1 VKRLFILLL
10 IGNLALAGWG
20 YYHSQHRPAAR
31 MPTSGGDLQL
41 LSEREAAL
49 AAAKRSEQ
57 ESGPAEPEQSS
68 EATSLDSGPAASSA
82 SATTAPLAEPSSPP
96 HAPAAQAPGSR
107 EAEAQPASLAQAST
121 PSVEPEPDAQS
132 ASEPPSAHRPQS
144 RILQCHSLG
153 AFDSSE
159 TAEAVASQLASVGVA
174 AILRKQPV
182 RRASGFWVLIPPMEN
197 RDAAVAME
205 RRLRKAGVE
214 DIWRVVRGD
223 LAHAISLGLFSRQ
236 PSAERH
242 RTQIAAM
249 GFPAEVR
256 PRYTDS
262 EEYWLDFPVGG
273 RANAQELKRSLARE
287 YRDIQLI
294 QRECVRVDTP

>member
-20 YYHSQHRPAAR
+20 YNHSQHRSVARLPA
-31 MPTSGGDLQL
+31 SGGNLQL

-57 ESGPAEPEQSS
+57 ESAATDPDQSS
-68 EATSLDSGPAASSA
+68 EATSSDRGPAAA
-82 SATTAPLAEPSSPP
+82 SVSPAVPSLAERPP
-96 HAPAAQAPGSR
+96 LPQPPAEHAPGSQ
-107 EAEAQPASLAQAST
+107 EAKSQLPSLAQEST
-121 PSVEPEPDAQS
+121 PSVEPEPDAQPV
-132 ASEPPSAHRPQS
+132 SEPPPAQRTQS
-144 RILQCHSLG
+144 RVLPCHSLG

-159 TAEAVASQLASVGVA
+159 AAEAVAGQLASVGVA
-174 AILRKQPV
+174 ASLRKQPV

-197 RDAAVAME
+197 RDAALAME
-205 RRLRKAGVE
+205 RRLREAGVE
-214 DIWRVVRGD
+214 DIWRVVQGD

-236 PSAERH
+236 PTAER
-242 RTQIAAM
+242 RRKQIVAL

-273 RANAQELKRSLARE
+273 RANVQKLKRSLARE